1 MDWERL
7 AKEQKEMSSEGM
19 KGQKLKSSSG
29 LKRLG
34 QEELN
39 GSGQRSR
46 SVLVEGRLGVEDAR
60 SLELTRVQVAIST
73 TNPNPAPKI

>member
-34 QEELN
+34 QEEVN
-39 GSGQRSR
+39 ASGQRSR